1 MPHSDD
7 AALLEAQV
15 LFEMNRLTEAT
26 ALFDSLASPIIGDIA
41 RAPSAVARARSWR
54 LVHAANA
61 RAGAGDTAALAAMA
75 DTIEMLGAQTLSGRH
90 QRLHHHV
97 RGLSLAARGET
108 AGAAEEFYSATF
120 WPVAPR
126 SGFTR
131 TNLELGRVLIALDRP
146 DEAIRMLQPALRGGL
161 ESAGLYATHTELHE
175 LLARAFDTAGQAD
188 NARVHYRWALDA
200 WKNADPEFHERR
212 ETLRVRLRQLD
223 EVGGELQRGV

>member
-1 MPHSDD
+1 
-7 AALLEAQV
+7 
-15 LFEMNRLTEAT
+15 
-26 ALFDSLASPIIGDIA
+26 
-41 RAPSAVARARSWR
+41 
-54 LVHAANA
+54 
-61 RAGAGDTAALAAMA
+61 MA